1 MVGFAAVVAVAVAV
15 CCTFLLRMNAE
26 ILINIAGII
35 FAKTTQTK
43 IFQILVL
50 INENMLNR
58 QTCWQVVVAH
68 YMRLVNVMFIQ
79 ALLAEKVIKISYKVE
94 CKVFIGGLA

>member
-1 MVGFAAVVAVAVAV
+1 MVGFAAVVAVAVAVAV

-58 QTCWQVVVAH
+58 QTCWQVVIA
-68 YMRLVNVMFIQ
+68 LSQCNVYTGAFSKESDQ
-79 ALLAEKVIKISYKVE
+79 D
-94 CKVFIGGLA
+94 